1 MKYFCRV
8 QLKNKEVSSANKLGL
23 DDKSSGRSLIYIK
36 KNDEPRMGHW
46 RTLAKTLIQN
56 DAWSLR
62 TTLLENSLVNREDFP
77 KLCIGLTW
85 VSDLH
90 AIVCQKLW
98 IYQEKHL

>member
-62 TTLLENSLVNREDFP
+62 TTLLENSLLNREDFP
-77 KLCIGLTW
+77 KFRIGLTW